1 MKIIFT
7 IIVILHGLIHL
18 LGFLKAFQFAEINQL
33 TQNISKTFG
42 IIWMSACLIFIIAS
56 IQFIVKNEWWWLT
69 AFIGTLISQIL
80 IIAFWQDAKF
90 GTIANLIILFVSIL
104 AFANWNF
111 NRTTSHEISNL
122 FSQNISVEKSEISS
136 ENLAQLPP
144 PVQKWLMNSGIVG
157 KDKIS
162 SVRLKQKARIKTK
175 PEQKAWSEATA
186 EQYIAIEN
194 PAFIWK
200 VKMTSLIDIV
210 GRDSFIN
217 GKGRMLIKLF
227 SLA

>member
-1 MKIIFT
+1 
-7 IIVILHGLIHL
+7 
-18 LGFLKAFQFAEINQL
+18 
-33 TQNISKTFG
+33 
-42 IIWMSACLIFIIAS
+42 
-56 IQFIVKNEWWWLT
+56 
-69 AFIGTLISQIL
+69 
-80 IIAFWQDAKF
+80 
-90 GTIANLIILFVSIL
+90 
-104 AFANWNF
+104 
-111 NRTTSHEISNL
+111 
-122 FSQNISVEKSEISS
+122 
-136 ENLAQLPP
+136 
-144 PVQKWLMNSGIVG
+144 MNSGIVG

-227 SLA
+227 SLINVVDAEGEKIDTGAMQRFLGEIVWFPSAALSSYINWESTDSLSAKATMSYKGTIDSGIFHFDEDGNFIKYTALRYMGNEINAERKEWVMTANKNKEINGIRIPVELEATWKLDSGDWNWLKLEISKIEYNTPEQF